1 MTRETTMQETPA
13 PSVVSRGRQRLGG
26 AFIALLS
33 GAFVAWSWYT
43 ALTRGYY
50 YRKAVLI
57 FPAFLV
63 IGVALLLIPGYREE
77 RIARGEDV
85 SRLEGMQLITP
96 RWWAVLALAI
106 AASLANAYF
115 IQRG

>member
-1 MTRETTMQETPA
+1 MTSETPA
-13 PSVVSRGRQRLGG
+13 PETTRGVPRGTQRLGG

-33 GAFVAWSWYT
+33 GSFVAWGWYT

-50 YRKAVLI
+50 YRKAALI

-63 IGVALLLIPGYREE
+63 IGIALLAIPGYREE

-106 AASLANAYF
+106 VASLANAYF

>member
-1 MTRETTMQETPA
+1 MTSESPA
-13 PSVVSRGRQRLGG
+13 PETARGVPRGTQRLGG
-26 AFIALLS
+26 AFIALLA
-33 GAFVAWSWYT
+33 GGFVAWGWYT
-43 ALTRGYY
+43 ALTRGYF
-50 YRKAVLI
+50 YRNAALV
-57 FPAFLV
+57 FPAFVV
-63 IGVALLLIPGYREE
+63 IGVALMLIPGYREE